1 MIRRDLG
8 KTGLKTSVIGF
19 GGFHLVETARSDAE
33 RLLNRYLDEGGNYI
47 ETARGYGNGISE
59 RKIGDAVSH
68 RRNEYILATKS
79 ERSKKEEILDSLDQ
93 SLAALKTDHVDILF
107 MHGVQTI
114 EKADAVLGPGGAM
127 EGALKAQKDGKVR
140 FIGIT
145 GHGQPDALVY
155 SIEQYPYDVMMTGLN
170 YYDRFNYPK
179 TESVLLPDCL
189 DRGTGVLA
197 MKSLADGYLFGSI
210 EQAIRYTLSLPV
222 STVVIGINTEEYLE
236 RDLKAASDF
245 SPMSEE
251 EKEKL
256 FSEAPELGNYV
267 CRLCKKCKDEDG
279 FEPYLIF
286 LIEGMFDRQMDDGRV
301 PSTELYALRERL
313 KFWFAQT
320 TRAQDIYRSLIAKVD
335 PDRNYSYL
343 NSLCPYGIDIDR
355 KLKLCH
361 SKLSLDGYIF

>member
-140 FIGIT
+140 
-145 GHGQPDALVY
+145 
-155 SIEQYPYDVMMTGLN
+155 
-170 YYDRFNYPK
+170 
-179 TESVLLPDCL
+179 
-189 DRGTGVLA
+189 
-197 MKSLADGYLFGSI
+197 
-210 EQAIRYTLSLPV
+210 
-222 STVVIGINTEEYLE
+222 
-236 RDLKAASDF
+236 
-245 SPMSEE
+245 
-251 EKEKL
+251 
-256 FSEAPELGNYV
+256 
-267 CRLCKKCKDEDG
+267 
-279 FEPYLIF
+279 
-286 LIEGMFDRQMDDGRV
+286 
-301 PSTELYALRERL
+301 
-313 KFWFAQT
+313 
-320 TRAQDIYRSLIAKVD
+320 
-335 PDRNYSYL
+335 
-343 NSLCPYGIDIDR
+343 
-355 KLKLCH
+355 
-361 SKLSLDGYIF
+361 